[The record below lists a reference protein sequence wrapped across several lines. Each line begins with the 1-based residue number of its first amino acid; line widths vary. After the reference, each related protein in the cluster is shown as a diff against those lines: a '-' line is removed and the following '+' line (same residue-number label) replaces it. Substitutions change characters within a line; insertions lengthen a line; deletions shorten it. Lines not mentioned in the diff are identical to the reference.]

1 MSDIVIRAEHLSK
14 VYKIYERDIDRLKET
29 FHPLHKR
36 YSRDFYALRDVSFEI
51 GRGENVGLVGKNGA
65 GKSTLLKI
73 ITGVLT
79 PTSGT
84 IEVNGRIASLL
95 ELGAGFN
102 PELTGVENIY
112 MNGLLMGQTR
122 ESMDA
127 KIDDII
133 AFADIGEFI
142 GQPVKTY
149 SSGMFARLAFAVN
162 AFVEPDIL
170 IIDEALSVGD
180 AFFQSKCMDKM
191 RSMIAGGVTVIFVSH
206 DTFAVKNL
214 CKRAFLVQAGR
225 IVMDAS
231 AKKVVETYRNMMIES
246 RRDSEPTKS
255 DALEDFL
262 ETLRRNRSDTTSD
275 VVLPITAD
283 NLLRGKET
291 FDKNAAYQ
299 RTQNGKASFDNVQLL
314 STDGESIAEVVFDQ
328 EVILRMVV
336 RFHEDVDCL
345 GMGYHI
351 RNATGIDLV
360 YTDSRFN
367 GMKAIL
373 DGKRGEVYVIDWR
386 FKVALRQELYD
397 IACVISIPVEETM
410 TYPDVCDFVPCAV
423 QFNVVS
429 PNPYMNLGGGYVH
442 WHNELNI
449 TKFELNDGGN
459 LK

>member
-1 MSDIVIRAEHLSK
+1 MNDVIIKAEHLSK
-14 VYKIYERDIDRLKET
+14 IYKIYERDIDRLKET
-29 FHPLHKR
+29 FHPFHKR
-36 YSRDFYALRDVSFEI
+36 YSRDFYALNDVSFEI
-51 GRGENVGLVGKNGA
+51 KRGENVGLVGKNGA

-79 PTSGT
+79 PTAGT
-84 IEVNGRIASLL
+84 IEVTGRIASLL

-112 MNGLLMGQTR
+112 MNGLLMGQSR
-122 ESMDA
+122 EVMDS
-127 KIDDII
+127 KIDEII

-142 GQPVKTY
+142 SQPVKTY

-214 CKRAFLVQAGR
+214 CQRAFLIQSGK
-225 IVMDAS
+225 IILDAS

-246 RRDSEPTKS
+246 RRDEEQNTST
-255 DALEDFL
+255 ALEDFL
-262 ETLRRNRSDTTSD
+262 NTIKRHQEPTDANLILPISAETLT
-275 VVLPITAD
+275 
-283 NLLRGKET
+283 RGKDIFE
-291 FDKNAAYQ
+291 KNAAYQ
-299 RTQNGKASFDNVQLL
+299 RTQNGRANFENVQLL
-314 STDGESIAEVVFDQ
+314 NTDGEPITEAVFEQ
-328 EVILRMVV
+328 EVILRMVIK
-336 RFHEDVDCL
+336 FNDDVKCL

-351 RNATGIDLV
+351 RNATGIDIV

-367 GMKAIL
+367 GMKLIFDA
-373 DGKRGEVYVIDWR
+373 KRGEIYVVDWR
-386 FKVALRQELYD
+386 FKIALRQELYD
-397 IACVISIPVEETM
+397 IACVISIPVSDSVD
-410 TYPDVCDFVPCAV
+410 YPDVCDFVPCAV
-423 QFNVVS
+423 QINVIS

-442 WHNELNI
+442 WHNDLNI
-449 TKFELNDGGN
+449 TKLERSLNT
-459 LK
+459 

>member
-1 MSDIVIRAEHLSK
+1 VNDFAIKAENLAK
-14 VYKIYERDIDRLKET
+14 VYRIYERDIDRLKET
-29 FHPLHKR
+29 FHPFGKK

-79 PTSGT
+79 PSSGT

-112 MNGLLMGQTR
+112 MNGLLMGQSR
-122 ESMDA
+122 AVMDT
-127 KIDDII
+127 KVDDII
-133 AFADIGEFI
+133 AFADIGDFVN
-142 GQPVKTY
+142 QPVKTY

-180 AFFQSKCMDKM
+180 AFFQSKCIDKM
-191 RSMIAGGVTVIFVSH
+191 RTMIDGGVTVLFVSH

-214 CKRAFLVQAGR
+214 CRRAFLMQSGQ
-225 IVMDAS
+225 IVMDGTARE
-231 AKKVVETYRNMMIES
+231 VVETYRNQQIDA
-246 RRDSEPTKS
+246 RRDYEPTKS
-255 DALEDFL
+255 AALEDFL
-262 ETLRRNRSDTTSD
+262 DTIKRHQSNEPADATP
-275 VVLPITAD
+275 LPISSAD
-283 NLLRGKET
+283 LLRGKSS

-299 RTQNGKASFDNVQLL
+299 RTGNGRAEFINVQLL
-314 STDGESIAEVVFDQ
+314 DTTGRPVTEVVFGND
-328 EVILRMVV
+328 VVLRMVIK
-336 RFHEDVDCL
+336 FNDDVDCL
-345 GMGYHI
+345 GFGYHI

-360 YTDSRFN
+360 YTDSRFD
-367 GMKAIL
+367 GMKVITDA
-373 DGKRGEVYVIDWR
+373 KRQEIFAVDWR
-386 FKVALRQELYD
+386 FNVALRQELYD

-410 TYPDVCDFVPCAV
+410 NFPEVCDFVPCAV

-442 WHNELNI
+442 WHNDLTI
-449 TKFELNDGGN
+449 TKIDGGIDA
-459 LK
+459 

>member
-1 MSDIVIRAEHLSK
+1 MSEIVIKAEHLSK

-29 FHPLHKR
+29 FHPFHKR
-36 YSRDFYALRDVSFEI
+36 YSRDFFALNDVSFTI
-51 GRGENVGLVGKNGA
+51 RRGENVGLVGKNGA

-79 PTSGT
+79 PSSGT
-84 IEVNGRIASLL
+84 IEVHGRIASLL

-102 PELTGVENIY
+102 PELTGIENIY

-122 ESMDA
+122 QAMDA

-133 AFADIGEFI
+133 TFADIGEFVS
-142 GQPVKTY
+142 QPVKTY

-191 RSMIAGGVTVIFVSH
+191 RSMIAGGVTVLFVSH

-214 CKRAFLVQAGR
+214 CRRALLVQAGR
-225 IVMDAS
+225 IIMDDS
-231 AKKVVETYRNMMIES
+231 AKEVVETYRNMQIEA
-246 RRDSEPTKS
+246 RRDYESTKT

-262 ETLRRNRSDTTSD
+262 QTLRRHQNDAPTSAAA
-275 VVLPITAD
+275 VPIAAGE
-283 NLLRGKET
+283 LHRGKEI

-299 RTQNGKASFDNVQLL
+299 RTGNSRAEFDNVQLL
-314 STDGESIAEVVFDQ
+314 DTNGELLTEAVFEQEVV
-328 EVILRMVV
+328 LRMII
-336 RFHEDVDCL
+336 RFNDDVDCL

-367 GMKAIL
+367 GMKVIL
-373 DGKRGEVYVIDWR
+373 DAKRGEVYVVDWR
-386 FKVALRQELYD
+386 FKVALRQEMYD

-410 TYPDVCDFVPCAV
+410 NYPEVCDFVPCAV

-429 PNPYMNLGGGYVH
+429 PNPFMSLGGGYVH
-442 WHNELNI
+442 WHNDMTI
-449 TKFELNDGGN
+449 TKLGGSD
-459 LK
+459 K

>member
-1 MSDIVIRAEHLSK
+1 MSDIVIKAEHLSK

-29 FHPLHKR
+29 FHPFHKR
-36 YSRDFYALRDVSFEI
+36 YSRDFYALNDLSFEI
-51 GRGENVGLVGKNGA
+51 RRGENIGLVGKNGA

-79 PTSGT
+79 PSAGT
-84 IEVNGRIASLL
+84 IEVSGRIASLL

-122 ESMDA
+122 EAMDT

-133 AFADIGEFI
+133 NFADIGEFVS
-142 GQPVKTY
+142 QPVKTY

-191 RSMIAGGVTVIFVSH
+191 RQMISSGVTVIFVSH

-214 CKRAFLVQAGR
+214 CQRAFLIQAGR
-225 IVMDAS
+225 IVMDDT

-246 RRDSEPTKS
+246 RREQEQSAST
-255 DALEDFL
+255 ALEDFL
-262 ETLRRNRSDTTSD
+262 ETIKRHQTPTDSTAT
-275 VVLPITAD
+275 LPISSTG
-283 NLLRGKET
+283 LMIGKET
-291 FDKNAAYQ
+291 FEKNAAYQ
-299 RTQNGKASFDNVQLL
+299 RTQNGRANFENVQLL
-314 STDGESIAEVVFDQ
+314 NTAGEPITEVVFEQ
-328 EVILRMVV
+328 EVVLRMVI
-336 RFHEDVDCL
+336 RFNEDVSCL

-351 RNATGIDLV
+351 RNATGIDIV

-367 GMKAIL
+367 GMKAIF
-373 DGKRGEVYVIDWR
+373 DARRDEVYVVDWR

-397 IACVISIPVEETM
+397 IACVISIPVGEAM
-410 TYPDVCDFVPCAV
+410 DYPDVCDFVPCAV

-429 PNPYMNLGGGYVH
+429 PNPYLNLGGGYVH
-442 WHNELNI
+442 WHNDLNI
-449 TKFELNDGGN
+449 TKLDTNGGSV
-459 LK
+459 K